1 MKAYFDAHVARHKK
15 EPDRWASAHAW
26 AALQVMEQAV
36 AKAGLDRKALR
47 DAIAAGEFDTVI
59 GKVRFK
65 NGENVSTPGVVSQW
79 QSGEFE
85 VVWPPDRATAPAMHP
100 KPTWR

>member
-1 MKAYFDAHVARHKK
+1 MTPTRILPRFDFRV
-15 EPDRWASAHAW
+15 E
-26 AALQVMEQAV
+26 
-36 AKAGLDRKALR
+36 
-47 DAIAAGEFDTVI
+47 IAAETVI
-59 GKVRFK
+59 GKVRFR

-100 KPTWR
+100 KPSWR